1 MLELRNRKQENIWM
15 LLLALPC
22 ETDAGFSLCSFLLI
36 QSYFFQQN
44 FNPSWEPPSHTDS
57 KVWSFFKKDLTCS
70 SGFFHV
76 RGTKG
81 RQMWK
86 TSQGNLF
93 DGVGTKGEYGGVET
107 PKDKLSSSHLAHT
120 WFSNQAQIK
129 VTNTCTWFSFNPVS
143 SSQHSSEYSLL
154 NRNARE
160 PKENFL

>member
-1 MLELRNRKQENIWM
+1 MLA
-15 LLLALPC
+15 ALSAPFFPPKVISS
-22 ETDAGFSLCSFLLI
+22 TRTLTPAGSLCTKHPAKSGEWR
-36 QSYFFQQN
+36 S
-44 FNPSWEPPSHTDS
+44 S
-57 KVWSFFKKDLTCS
+57 FKKDLTCS

-93 DGVGTKGEYGGVET
+93 DRAGTKGEYGGVET
-107 PKDKLSSSHLAHT
+107 PKDKLSCSHLAHT

-160 PKENFL
+160 PKENFLLCLVHEVFVLSWRILV